1 MKVLIVGGVAGGASA
16 AARARR
22 LSEEAH
28 IILFERGPDVSFAN
42 CGLPY
47 YVGGVIEQRD
57 DLLLQTPASLG
68 RRFALDVR
76 VLTEYLVKTLKLV
89 PPVRKPAPAS
99 PEEPAAPAVEAPKEI
114 EEPDEPPPPPPIVQ
128 AAEEQVDEEGAELMQ
143 RRCSKCHTLV
153 RVFGKLDSYERA
165 LFTLQR
171 MRLKTGS
178 GISRDDYERL
188 EAFLK
193 AQFGVQ

>member
-1 MKVLIVGGVAGGASA
+1 MLTATLLTLALHASPRLLYEQKCLYCHSEEVTEVTRRTPAQWKKLVSRMRAKAPVLITRS
-16 AARARR
+16 
-22 LSEEAH
+22 
-28 IILFERGPDVSFAN
+28 
-42 CGLPY
+42 
-47 YVGGVIEQRD
+47 
-57 DLLLQTPASLG
+57 
-68 RRFALDVR
+68 DVR

-89 PPVRKPAPAS
+89 PPASRPTPVATDTPNPTPTPTPAPEPEPPPAA
-99 PEEPAAPAVEAPKEI
+99 PEEP
-114 EEPDEPPPPPPIVQ
+114 EEPLPPPPVI
-128 AAEEQVDEEGAELMQ
+128 AAEERVDEEGAELMQ

-165 LFTLQR
+165 LFTLKR

-193 AQFGVQ
+193 AQFNIQ